1 MLPLLLVGAWAIT
14 FLVMAIIGSLSFYW
28 ESALGIFDLWLG
40 FYFLFSGYLMPL
52 ELLPAPVRTLGN
64 WLPFRY
70 MLSLPVEVTLGLVDR
85 REMLQGL
92 AMQWG
97 WTLLLA
103 AVAIATWRTGVRRYS
118 AFGG

>member
-1 MLPLLLVGAWAIT
+1 
-14 FLVMAIIGSLSFYW
+14 MAIIGSLAFFW
-28 ESALGIFDLWLG
+28 ESALGLFDLWLG

-52 ELLPAPVRTLGN
+52 ELLPGPLRAIGD

-70 MLSLPVEVTLGLVDR
+70 MLSFTVEVTLGLVDR
-85 REMLQGL
+85 QQMLHGL

-97 WTLLLA
+97 WTAALA
-103 AVAIATWRTGVRRYS
+103 IGAVVTWEAGVRRYS